1 MPGKV
6 LVTGGNGYIA
16 GFLIRQLIAEGW
28 QVNATIRDPD
38 AKGSLRDA
46 LDASESSL
54 RFFAA
59 DLMQDAGWAEALA
72 GCSHVAH
79 LASPLPSGVPENE
92 EEVITPARDGAL
104 RVLRLARDAGMRR
117 FVLAS
122 SIGAIGYGRP
132 KGDYHF
138 TEADWTNTAHSDTH
152 AYVNS
157 KTISERVAR
166 DWAAE
171 NGGPMEFCSVN
182 PSVVLGPILGGRMSA
197 SIEAVRRIMA
207 GLPGCP
213 RIGFE
218 FVDVRDVADCFVRA
232 LTLPG
237 LNGERFIASAVWLDL
252 IDIARILKERL
263 DERASTVNVREMP
276 DAVMEWF
283 AGFDPVAMQLVME
296 LGRTRR
302 MDSSH
307 ARSVLDWQTRPIEL
321 TIEETAESM
330 LEHGLV

>member
-1 MPGKV
+1 MPGQV

-16 GFLIRQLIAEGW
+16 SFLIRQLIAEGW
-28 QVNATIRDPD
+28 QVNATIRNPGAEDH
-38 AKGSLRDA
+38 LRETLGADK
-46 LDASESSL
+46 ERL

-59 DLMQDAGWAEALA
+59 DLMQDAGWSEALV

-92 EEVITPARDGAL
+92 EEVIAPARDGAL
-104 RVLRLARDAGMRR
+104 RVLRLARDAGVRR

-122 SIGAIGYGRP
+122 SIGAVGYGRP
-132 KGDYHF
+132 KGDYQF
-138 TEADWTNTAHSDTH
+138 TEADWTNTEHSDTH

-157 KTISERVAR
+157 KTISERCAR
-166 DWAAE
+166 DWVAE
-171 NGGPMEFCSVN
+171 HGGPLEFCSVN

-197 SIEAVRRIMA
+197 SIEAVRRILA

-232 LTLPG
+232 LSQPG
-237 LNGERFIASAVWLDL
+237 LHGERFIASAAWLDL

-263 DERASTVNVREMP
+263 GDRANAVNVREMP

-283 AGFDPVAMQLVME
+283 ARFDPVAMQLVME

-307 ARSVLDWQTRPIEL
+307 ARSVLGWQTRPIEQ
-321 TIEETAESM
+321 TIEETAESL
-330 LEHGLV
+330 LELGLV